1 MVHPQHHCTLLWL
14 LAVAAVDPGDRQEPL
29 MAQCSRKYFQNLWQ
43 PGPGL
48 PAQPSSW
55 VLWAPSLMKWR
66 LYTGLGCIIRR
77 LDWGWSIR
85 LQDAGPPAV
94 GGGPQLP
101 AGIGGR
107 LDFLTS
113 WAFHVATSMSNRQG
127 SRPPPREVTR
137 EGEWWRGIKV
147 KQSCPQ

>member
-1 MVHPQHHCTLLWL
+1 M
-14 LAVAAVDPGDRQEPL
+14 
-29 MAQCSRKYFQNLWQ
+29 
-43 PGPGL
+43 
-48 PAQPSSW
+48 
-55 VLWAPSLMKWR
+55 LWAPSLMKWR
-66 LYTGLGCIIRR
+66 LYAGLGCIIRR

-137 EGEWWRGIKV
+137 EGEWWRGMPSTVHSQRSHSHCLHTLVIRARSAPPALEGKAV
-147 KQSCPQ
+147 KLLLLKGSVSKCLWTDL